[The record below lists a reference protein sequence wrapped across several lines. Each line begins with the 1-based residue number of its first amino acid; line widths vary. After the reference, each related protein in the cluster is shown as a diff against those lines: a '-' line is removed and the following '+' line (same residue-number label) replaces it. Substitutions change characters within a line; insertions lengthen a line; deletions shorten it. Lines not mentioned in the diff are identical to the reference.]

1 LHAPIAYVL
10 ESAPSMDLWTG
21 PYYMSGGAALASAF
35 SLEARNRQIICT
47 ICFANAGAFL
57 NSFVSW
63 SLSGFGNCAE
73 AHSWEGLALQCNFME
88 KRCLAT
94 LLAPTTTRRWQIMF
108 DWIRFALAAH
118 LAMHF
123 WVALPAW
130 CQICP
135 NWHAGG
141 TAAGNFK

>member
-1 LHAPIAYVL
+1 MHAPIAYVI

-88 KRCLAT
+88 MRCLAT

-118 LAMHF
+118 LAIHF

-130 CQICP
+130 FQIRPQLACRW
-135 NWHAGG
+135 NRSW
-141 TAAGNFK
+141 